1 MNIVKY
7 ICIGGLVIMPL
18 ACSDFLNVNPKGT
31 LSDDQ
36 LNSVEMVEKM
46 ILAAYSHVE
55 NDNREQ
61 SPWLF
66 SDIRSGDAYKGGSNS
81 GDMAWAGDI
90 EVSSTI
96 KESSVELSY
105 KWERAYVAISRANN
119 ALARINRL
127 SEAEYPDKIKRAAE
141 MRFLRS
147 FQLFQIKQ
155 IFKHVVWVDETM
167 NEDDLLNESNL
178 KYTDQELWD
187 KIIQDFEYAT
197 DNLPID
203 NGDVGRVSK
212 YSAMSF
218 LVKALMF
225 AAYVQAPDYTIERI
239 DMDKMRRVVD
249 LTAQI
254 QASGKYRLN
263 DDFAENFLWEYE
275 TKSTAE
281 VTESIFAVQST
292 HDDGTTYGRLN
303 QFSLLSYPASP
314 EYGCC
319 VMHLP
324 SQNLVNAFKTDPA
337 SGLPLFDAFN
347 EGFQITTG
355 EDIDNHPEVTVDP
368 RLMHTVGMIGKPY
381 KYDVDYPLPESGIR
395 AGGYY
400 GTFVSLKEVET
411 FNCPCYRVA
420 LYFRGSSLNR
430 DLIRYDEILLF
441 RAEALIQL
449 GGGGELEEA
458 RQIINQIRT
467 RAKNSTGR
475 LLMKDGT
482 PSANFKIEEYPN
494 DGKWTKD
501 YAWRA
506 LQWEMR
512 LELAMEARRGFDLVR
527 WGIAAETVNTYY
539 AVEKTRRTAYMT
551 NAEFTPHKHEYLP
564 IPNRQITYS
573 KGLYKQNLNYDQI

>member
-7 ICIGGLVIMPL
+7 ICIAGLLVMPM
-18 ACSDFLNVNPKGT
+18 ACADFLEVNPKGT
-31 LSDDQ
+31 LSDSQ

-46 ILAAYSHVE
+46 ILSAYSHVE

-119 ALARINRL
+119 ALARINEL

-155 IFKHVVWVDETM
+155 VFNHVVWVDETM
-167 NEDDLLNESNL
+167 SEEDLLNESNV
-178 KYTDQELWD
+178 KYSDQELWG
-187 KIIQDFEYAT
+187 KIIEDFEYAT
-197 DNLPID
+197 QHLPVD
-203 NGDVGRVSK
+203 NGDIGRIGK

-218 LVKALMF
+218 LVKALLY
-225 AAYVQAPDYTIERI
+225 AAYVQAPNYTIERI
-239 DMDKMRRVVD
+239 DLDKMRRVVE
-249 LTAQI
+249 LAGQI
-254 QASGKYRLN
+254 QASGKYKLRE
-263 DDFAENFLWEYE
+263 DFAENFLWEYE
-275 TKSTAE
+275 VHSTSE
-281 VTESIFAVQST
+281 VSESIFAVQST

-324 SQNLVNAFKTDPA
+324 SQNLVNAFKTDPET
-337 SGLPLFDAFN
+337 GLPLFDTYN
-347 EGFQITTG
+347 EGVQITTG

-368 RLMHTVGMIGKPY
+368 RLMHTVGIIGKPY
-381 KYDVDYPLPESGIR
+381 KYDVFYPFPESGIR

-400 GTFVSLKEVET
+400 GTFVSMKEIET
-411 FNCPCYRVA
+411 YTCPCYRVA

-430 DLIRYDEILLF
+430 DLIRYDEVLLF
-441 RAEALIQL
+441 KAEALIQL
-449 GGGGELEEA
+449 GGAAELEEA

-467 RAKNSTGR
+467 RAGNSTGR
-475 LLMKDGT
+475 LVMQDGS
-482 PSANFKIEEYPN
+482 PSAHFKIETYPK
-494 DGKWTKD
+494 DGKWTKA
-501 YAWRA
+501 YAWQA

-527 WGIAAETVNTYY
+527 WGIAAETLNEYY
-539 AVEKTRRTAYMT
+539 AVEKTRRTAY
-551 NAEFTPHKHEYLP
+551 
-564 IPNRQITYS
+564 
-573 KGLYKQNLNYDQI
+573 

>member
-1 MNIVKY
+1 
-7 ICIGGLVIMPL
+7 MPL
-18 ACSDFLNVNPKGT
+18 ACEDYLNVNPKGT

-36 LNSVEMVEKM
+36 LNTPEAIEKM
-46 ILAAYSHVE
+46 IIAAYSHVE

-96 KESSVELSY
+96 KESTVELSY

-119 ALARINRL
+119 ALARINKL
-127 SEAEYPDKIKRAAE
+127 TEAEYPDKNKRAAE

-155 IFKHVVWVDETM
+155 IFNHVVWVDETM
-167 NEDDLLNESNL
+167 DNDQLLNESNV
-178 KYTDQELWD
+178 KYTDQELWG
-187 KIIQDFEYAT
+187 KIIEDFEYAT
-197 DNLPID
+197 ENLPVDNLDI
-203 NGDVGRVSK
+203 GRISK

-239 DMDKMRRVVD
+239 DNAKLQRAVQLV
-249 LTAQI
+249 TEI
-254 QASGKYRLN
+254 QASGKYKLR
-263 DDFAENFLWEYE
+263 DDFAENFLYEYE
-275 TKSTAE
+275 IQSTTE

-292 HDDGTTYGRLN
+292 HDDGTTYGRMN
-303 QFSLLSYPASP
+303 QFGMLSYPASP

-324 SQNLVNAFKTDPA
+324 SQNLVNAFKTDP
-337 SGLPLFDAFN
+337 STGLPLFETYND
-347 EGFQITTG
+347 GFQITKG
-355 EDIDNHPEVTVDP
+355 EDIDSHPEVTVDP

-420 LYFRGSSLNR
+420 LWFRASSLNR
-430 DLIRYDEILLF
+430 DLIRYDEVLLF
-441 RAEALIQL
+441 KAEALIQL
-449 GGGGELEEA
+449 GGAANLEEA

-475 LLMKDGT
+475 LVMKDGS

-494 DGKWTKD
+494 NATWTKE
-501 YAWRA
+501 YAWKA
-506 LQWEMR
+506 LQWEFR
-512 LELAMEARRGFDLVR
+512 LEMAMEARRGFDLVR
-527 WGIAAETVNTYY
+527 WGIAAETLNAYY
-539 AVEKTRRTAYMT
+539 EVEKNRRTAYMT
-551 NAEFTPHKHEYLP
+551 NAAFTPRKHEYLP

-573 KGLYKQNLNYDQI
+573 KGLYKQNLNYDAI

>member
-1 MNIVKY
+1 MKILNY
-7 ICIGGLVIMPL
+7 IFICGLIISPL
-18 ACSDFLNVNPKGT
+18 ACTDYLDVNPKGT
-31 LSDDQ
+31 LSDAQ
-36 LNSVEMVEKM
+36 LNTPEMVEKM
-46 ILAAYSHVE
+46 ILSAYSHVE

-90 EVSSTI
+90 EVTSTI
-96 KESSVELSY
+96 KESSVEYSY

-119 ALARINRL
+119 ALARINAL
-127 SEAEYPDKIKRAAE
+127 SEEEYPDKIKRSAE

-155 IFKHVVWVDETM
+155 VFNHVVWVDETM
-167 NEDDLLNESNL
+167 DEDQLLLESNV
-178 KYTDQELWD
+178 KYTDQELWG
-187 KIIQDFEYAT
+187 KIIEDFEYAT
-197 DNLPID
+197 NNLPVDNID
-203 NGDVGRVSK
+203 IGRVSK
-212 YSAMSF
+212 YSAMAF
-218 LVKALMF
+218 LVKALMY
-225 AAYVQAPDYTIERI
+225 AAYVQAPDYTIDHI
-239 DMDKMRRVVD
+239 DKDKLQRAVQ
-249 LTAQI
+249 LINEI
-254 QASGKYRLN
+254 QASGKYKLN
-263 DDFAENFLWEYE
+263 DDFAKNFLWEFE
-275 TKSTAE
+275 TKSTSE

-303 QFSLLSYPASP
+303 QFGMLSYPASP

-337 SGLPLFDAFN
+337 TGLPLFDTYN
-347 EGFQITTG
+347 EGFQITRG
-355 EDIDNHPEVTVDP
+355 EDIDEHPEVTVDP

-395 AGGYY
+395 SGGYY

-420 LYFRGSSLNR
+420 LWFRASSLNR

-441 RAEALIQL
+441 KAEALIQL
-449 GGGGELEEA
+449 GGDTNLEEA

-475 LLMKDGT
+475 LVMKDGT
-482 PSANFKIEEYPN
+482 PSANFKIEEYPK
-494 DGKWTKD
+494 DSKWTQE
-501 YAWRA
+501 YALKA

-527 WGIAAETVNTYY
+527 WGIWAETMNEYY
-539 AVEKTRRTAYMT
+539 EVEKTRRTAYMS
-551 NAEFTPHKHEYLP
+551 NAALTPHKHEYFP
-564 IPNRQITYS
+564 IPNQQITYS

>member
-1 MNIVKY
+1 MKILKY
-7 ICIGGLVIMPL
+7 ILICGLITMPL
-18 ACSDFLNVNPKGT
+18 ACEDYLDVNPKGT
-31 LSDDQ
+31 LSDEQ
-36 LNSVEMVEKM
+36 LNTPEAIEKM
-46 ILAAYSHVE
+46 IIAAYSHVE

-90 EVSSTI
+90 EVASMI

-119 ALARINRL
+119 ALARISKL
-127 SEAEYPDKIKRAAE
+127 TEAEYPDKIRRAAE

-155 IFKHVVWVDETM
+155 IFNHVVWVDETM
-167 NEDDLLNESNL
+167 DNEQLLNESNV
-178 KYTDQELWD
+178 KYTDQELWG
-187 KIIQDFEYAT
+187 KIIEDFEYAT
-197 DNLPID
+197 ENLPADNLDI
-203 NGDVGRVSK
+203 GRVSK

-218 LVKALMF
+218 LAKALIF
-225 AAYVQAPDYTIERI
+225 SAYVQAPDYTIERI
-239 DMDKMRRVVD
+239 DNTKLQRVVQ
-249 LTAQI
+249 LVNEI
-254 QASGKYRLN
+254 QASGKYKLK
-263 DDFAENFLWEYE
+263 DDFAENFLYEYE
-275 TKSTAE
+275 TNSTTE

-292 HDDGTTYGRLN
+292 HDDGTTYGRMN
-303 QFSLLSYPASP
+303 QFGMLSYPASP

-337 SGLPLFDAFN
+337 TGLPLFDTYN
-347 EGFQITTG
+347 GGFQITRG
-355 EDIDNHPEVTVDP
+355 EDIDAHPEVTVDP

-420 LYFRGSSLNR
+420 LWFRASSLNR
-430 DLIRYDEILLF
+430 DLIRYDEVLLF
-441 RAEALIQL
+441 KAEALIQL
-449 GGGGELEEA
+449 GGAANLEEA

-475 LLMKDGT
+475 LVMKDGS
-482 PSANFKIEEYPN
+482 PSANFKIEGYPN
-494 DGKWTKD
+494 DATWTKE
-501 YAWRA
+501 YAWKA
-506 LQWEMR
+506 LQWEFR
-512 LELAMEARRGFDLVR
+512 LEMAMEARRGFDLVR
-527 WGIAAETVNTYY
+527 WGIAAETLNAYY
-539 AVEKTRRTAYMT
+539 EVEKTRRTAYMT
-551 NAEFTPHKHEYLP
+551 NAAFTPHKHEYLP

-573 KGLYKQNLNYDQI
+573 KGLYKQNLNYDAI

>member
-1 MNIVKY
+1 
-7 ICIGGLVIMPL
+7 MPL
-18 ACSDFLNVNPKGT
+18 ACEDYLDVNPKGT
-31 LSDDQ
+31 LSDNQ
-36 LNSVEMVEKM
+36 LNTPEMVEKM
-46 ILAAYSHVE
+46 IFAAYSHVE

-81 GDMAWAGDI
+81 TDMAWAGDI

-96 KESSVELSY
+96 QESTVELSY

-119 ALARINRL
+119 ALARINQL
-127 SEAEYPDKIKRAAE
+127 TAVEYPDKIKRAAE

-155 IFKHVVWVDETM
+155 IFNQVVWVDETM
-167 NEDDLLNESNL
+167 DNDQLLNESNV
-178 KYTDQELWD
+178 KYTDQELWG
-187 KIIQDFEYAT
+187 KIIEDFEYAT
-197 DNLPID
+197 EHLPID
-203 NGDVGRVSK
+203 NIDVGRVSK

-218 LVKALMF
+218 LVKALMY
-225 AAYVQAPDYTIERI
+225 AAYVQKSDYSI
-239 DMDKMRRVVD
+239 DHIDNAKLQRVVQ
-249 LTAQI
+249 LVNEI
-254 QASGKYRLN
+254 QASNKYKLN
-263 DDFAENFLWEYE
+263 NDFAENFLYEFE
-275 TKSTAE
+275 TKSTAQI
-281 VTESIFAVQST
+281 TESIFAVQST

-303 QFSLLSYPASP
+303 QFGLLSYPASP

-324 SQNLVNAFKTDPA
+324 SQNLVNAFKTDPTT
-337 SGLPLFDAFN
+337 GLPLFDTYN
-347 EGFQITTG
+347 GGIQITRG
-355 EDIDNHPEVTVDP
+355 EDIDTHPEVTVDP
-368 RLMHTVGMIGKPY
+368 RLMHTVAIIGKPY
-381 KYDVDYPLPESGIR
+381 KYDVDYPFPESGVR

-400 GTFVSLKEVET
+400 GTFLSLKEIET

-441 RAEALIQL
+441 KAEALIQL
-449 GGGGELEEA
+449 DGAANLEEA

-475 LLMKDGT
+475 LVMKDGT
-482 PSANFKIEEYPN
+482 PSANFKVEEYPN
-494 DGKWTKD
+494 NATWTKE
-501 YAWRA
+501 YAWKA
-506 LQWEMR
+506 LQWEFR
-512 LELAMEARRGFDLVR
+512 LEMAMEARRGFDLVR
-527 WGIAAETVNTYY
+527 WGIAAETLNEYY

-551 NAEFTPHKHEYLP
+551 NAEFTPRKHEYFP

>member
-1 MNIVKY
+1 MKILKY
-7 ICIGGLVIMPL
+7 IFICGLLPVLP
-18 ACSDFLNVNPKGT
+18 ACEDYLDVNPKGT
-31 LSDDQ
+31 LSDSQ
-36 LNSVEMVEKM
+36 LNTPEMVDKM

-96 KESSVELSY
+96 QESSVELSY

-127 SEAEYPDKIKRAAE
+127 TEAEYPDRVKRSAE

-155 IFKHVVWVDETM
+155 IFNHVVWVDETM
-167 NEDDLLNESNL
+167 DEDRLLEESNV

-187 KIIQDFEYAT
+187 KIIEDFEYAAN
-197 DNLPID
+197 NLPAD
-203 NGDVGRVSK
+203 NEDIGRISK

-218 LVKALMF
+218 LVKALLY
-225 AAYVQAPDYTIERI
+225 AAYVQAPDYTVDHI
-239 DMDKMRRVVD
+239 DMDKMRRVAE
-249 LTAQI
+249 LASQI

-263 DDFAENFLWEYE
+263 DDFARNFLWEYE

-324 SQNLVNAFKTDPA
+324 SQNLVNAFKTDPET
-337 SGLPLFDAFN
+337 GLPLFDTYN
-347 EGFQITTG
+347 EGFQITRG
-355 EDIDNHPEVTVDP
+355 EDIDSHPEITVDP
-368 RLMHTVGMIGKPY
+368 RLMHTVGIIGKPY

-400 GTFVSLKEVET
+400 GTFLSLKEVET
-411 FNCPCYRVA
+411 YNCPCYRVA
-420 LYFRGSSLNR
+420 LWFRGSSLNR
-430 DLIRYDEILLF
+430 DLIRYDELLLF
-441 RAEALIQL
+441 KAEALIQL
-449 GGGGELEEA
+449 GGADNLEEA
-458 RQIINQIRT
+458 RRLINQIRI

-475 LLMKDGT
+475 LVMKDGT
-482 PSANFKIEEYPN
+482 PSANFKIEAYPN
-494 DGKWTKD
+494 DARWTKA
-501 YAWRA
+501 YAWNA

-527 WGIAAETVNTYY
+527 WGIAAETLNEYY
-539 AVEKTRRTAYMT
+539 RVEKTRRTAYMT

-573 KGLYKQNLNYDQI
+573 KGLYKQNLNYDRI